1 MAVVPVP
8 SKLWWQSR
16 TLWVAFVSFVAAAI
30 QSKYGWV
37 VSPEYQ
43 AYALTVVVTVLRFLT
58 KQPVSLN

>member
-1 MAVVPVP
+1 MSVVPVT

-16 TLWVAFVSFVAAAI
+16 TLWVAFVSFVAAAL
-30 QSKYGWV
+30 QSRYGWV

-43 AYALTVVVTVLRFLT
+43 GMALSVIVAVLRFLT